1 VGQFCS
7 IIISTTVANPL
18 NLLLSLVASI
28 FVSFGPLV
36 FYFAPIPLLP
46 EDFELEVEDC
56 LVSFTSYAP
65 PLLSL
70 SFNLPFLTKSQ
81 AC

>member
-28 FVSFGPLV
+28 FASFAPLV

-46 EDFELEVEDC
+46 EDFELEVVDC
-56 LVSFTSYAP
+56 LVSLTSYALP
-65 PLLSL
+65 PFSL
-70 SFNLPFLTKSQ
+70 SFNLPFFTKSQ
-81 AC
+81 AY